1 MAIEEPVFMES
12 TMHQPLVPT
21 FSLPDRLAKEA
32 AISVAACYQ
41 CKKCSA
47 GCPLTFA
54 MDLLPDRVIRLA
66 SLGQMETLLGCRTI
80 WVCASCVTCT
90 TRCPNGIDIAGVM
103 DWLKEEASRQGKAVD
118 QPEVAAFQ
126 RIFLESVRRAGGR
139 LPEVALMQRFTLFKL
154 RRHPD
159 FKELWENAK
168 LGWALFKRGRLRPVG
183 PSALKGRD
191 EINQI
196 FKRTGA

>member
-1 MAIEEPVFMES
+1 MEININQS
-12 TMHQPLVPT
+12 LVPSY
-21 FSLPDRLAKEA
+21 SLPERLAREA
-32 AISVAACYQ
+32 ALPVSACFQ

-66 SLGQMETLLGCRTI
+66 LLGQTETLLGCRTI
-80 WVCASCVTCT
+80 WVCASCVTCS

-103 DWLKEEASRQGKAVD
+103 DWLKEEAIKQGKAID

-126 RIFLESVRRAGGR
+126 RFFLDSLRRAGGR
-139 LPEVALMQRFTLFKL
+139 LPEVALMRRFTLFKL
-154 RRHPD
+154 WRRPQIG
-159 FKELWENAK
+159 ELLENAK

-183 PSALKGRD
+183 PRALKGRD
-191 EINQI
+191 KINEI
-196 FKRTGA
+196 FRRTGA

>member
-1 MAIEEPVFMES
+1 MENTLPS
-12 TMHQPLVPT
+12 PLVPT
-21 FSLPDRLAKEA
+21 FSLPNRLVEEA
-32 AISVAACYQ
+32 AISVTACYQ

-103 DWLKEEASRQGKAVD
+103 DWLKEEAIRQGKVVD
-118 QPEVAAFQ
+118 QPEVEAFQ
-126 RIFLESVRRAGGR
+126 RFFLDSIRRAGGR
-139 LPEVALMQRFTLFKL
+139 LPEMALMRRFTLFKL
-154 RRHPD
+154 RNQPD

-168 LGWALFKRGRLRPVG
+168 LGFALFKRGRLRLVS

-191 EINQI
+191 EINQM

>member
-1 MAIEEPVFMES
+1 MES
-12 TMHQPLVPT
+12 TLHQPLVPT
-21 FSLPDRLAKEA
+21 FTLPERLAKEA
-32 AISVAACYQ
+32 AISVSACYQ

-66 SLGQMETLLGCRTI
+66 GLGQMDTLLGCRTI

-90 TRCPNGIDIAGVM
+90 TRCPNDIDIAGIM
-103 DWLKEEASRQGKAVD
+103 DWLKEEAIRRGKAVD

-126 RIFLESVRRAGGR
+126 KIFLDSVRRAGGR

-168 LGWALFKRGRLRPVG
+168 VGWALFKRGRLRPIG
-183 PSALKGRD
+183 PPALKGRN
-191 EINQI
+191 EINQM